1 MQQTIMSF
9 LYVLNRFV
17 MNLVKA
23 NDYMDQTF
31 KIKEALELGDNSIVS
46 GIGS

>member
-1 MQQTIMSF
+1 
-9 LYVLNRFV
+9 
-17 MNLVKA
+17 MNLVKE

-31 KIKEALELGDNSIVS
+31 RIKEALEFKDNSIVS